1 MLKRRLYLQ
10 IYFIIISSLVAVVVV
25 SAVMWSVF
33 GRDDHNRDVLNVAS
47 RFVGMA
53 LPPAGSDP
61 DRQRDVINQLGQ
73 DLNVEI
79 SLFAPDRSLIATTGS
94 EVLPPIINRKS
105 GWHRGPGG
113 PGWVLKLPDE
123 RWLVIDLGRGDRQ
136 HPFFSVIFFI
146 GSIALAV
153 GLVALPFVRRLTRRL
168 ERLQEGVERIGAGHL
183 TARVKVEGRDEISQ
197 LATSF
202 NSAAEK
208 IETLVESH
216 KLLLANAS
224 HELRTPLSRIR
235 LGVEL
240 LLQGDG
246 APDRREA
253 LKQDID
259 ELDSL
264 IDEILLMSRLDADTG
279 AERFEEVDLLALVAE
294 ECARYENCEL
304 DGTAVQIL
312 GEPFLLR
319 RLTRNL
325 LDNAHKH
332 GEPPILV
339 SLNKEAQKVELI
351 VRDHGSGFAPADIE
365 KVFRPFYRAAEKQ
378 NISGY
383 GLGLPLVKQIA
394 EAHGGGADIL
404 SPGEGLAGVKVV
416 LAIGPSRLH

>member
-1 MLKRRLYLQ
+1 MR
-10 IYFIIISSLVAVVVV
+10 S
-25 SAVMWSVF
+25 
-33 GRDDHNRDVLNVAS
+33 HN
-47 RFVGMA
+47 F
-53 LPPAGSDP
+53 
-61 DRQRDVINQLGQ
+61 
-73 DLNVEI
+73 
-79 SLFAPDRSLIATTGS
+79 
-94 EVLPPIINRKS
+94 
-105 GWHRGPGG
+105 
-113 PGWVLKLPDE
+113 
-123 RWLVIDLGRGDRQ
+123 
-136 HPFFSVIFFI
+136 
-146 GSIALAV
+146 
-153 GLVALPFVRRLTRRL
+153 
-168 ERLQEGVERIGAGHL
+168 
-183 TARVKVEGRDEISQ
+183 
-197 LATSF
+197 ATSF

-259 ELDSL
+259 ELDTL

-332 GEPPILV
+332 GDPPILV

-351 VRDHGSGFAPADIE
+351 VRDHGSGFC
-365 KVFRPFYRAAEKQ
+365 
-378 NISGY
+378 
-383 GLGLPLVKQIA
+383 
-394 EAHGGGADIL
+394 
-404 SPGEGLAGVKVV
+404 AG
-416 LAIGPSRLH
+416 RY